1 MQPHRGSLRF
11 ALRAHLARLFLCA
24 LHHLFPAARPGHN
37 QSMSAKEE
45 QANAAE
51 LESFQLV
58 RPGLATVD
66 HGDIGEPPPADLGAK
81 LAKIAAGD
89 ISATSSEI
97 KSAKLRLPSWRRQE
111 EVLEAFSAL
120 GNLTAAC
127 ESAGV
132 ARKTAEHWRRTDALG
147 FAGRLEASK
156 GGFGDR
162 LESLAWNLVK
172 KMKPGSNPTLLIC
185 LLNATLPMKYRPAVQ
200 VDPAAARDTLSE
212 LRQLAASSPGAAAA
226 EERDPA
232 AEAVAEAERLL
243 GARAA
248 PGPGLIPTEDEPQR
262 VDAGP
267 TPGTE
272 GGPEG

>member
-1 MQPHRGSLRF
+1 MSNAKQRPEEDTS
-11 ALRAHLARLFLCA
+11 AE
-24 LHHLFPAARPGHN
+24 AA
-37 QSMSAKEE
+37 AYE
-45 QANAAE
+45 
-51 LESFQLV
+51 LV
-58 RPGLATVD
+58 RPGLAARDV
-66 HGDIGEPPPADLGAK
+66 GDIGELPPEDIGSK
-81 LAKIAAGD
+81 LAKIAAGEVS
-89 ISATSSEI
+89 SATSADI
-97 KSAKLRLPSWRRQE
+97 KRAKVQLPSWVRQE
-111 EVLEAFSAL
+111 QVLEGFAAL
-120 GNLTAAC
+120 GNLTSAC
-127 ESAGV
+127 EAAGV
-132 ARKTAEHWRRTDALG
+132 SRRTAEHWRRVDALG
-147 FAGRLEASK
+147 FAGRFEAAR

-162 LESLAWNLVK
+162 LEALAWNLVK
-172 KMKPGSNPTLLIC
+172 KMKPGNNPTLLIC
-185 LLNATLPMKYRPAVQ
+185 LLNATLPLKYRPAVQ